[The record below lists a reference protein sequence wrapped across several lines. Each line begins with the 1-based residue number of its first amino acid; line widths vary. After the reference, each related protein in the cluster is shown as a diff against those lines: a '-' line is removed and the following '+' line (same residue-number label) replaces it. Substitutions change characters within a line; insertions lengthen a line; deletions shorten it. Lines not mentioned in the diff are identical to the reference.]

1 MWRRGKLKHL
11 EENSENIFI
20 TCKGANILKQNVKS
34 INTNHEKKIVNS
46 LHLGPYMWLA
56 GLSDGL

>member
-34 INTNHEKKIVNS
+34 INTNHEKKIVNIK
-46 LHLGPYMWLA
+46 LY
-56 GLSDGL
+56 

>member
-11 EENSENIFI
+11 EENPENIFI

-34 INTNHEKKIVNS
+34 INTNHEKKILNIKIK
-46 LHLGPYMWLA
+46 LKLMFAFQKIPI
-56 GLSDGL
+56 

>member
-34 INTNHEKKIVNS
+34 INTNHEKKIVNIKIK
-46 LHLGPYMWLA
+46 LKLMFAYQKIPI
-56 GLSDGL
+56 